1 MNVGNSMLL
10 LIAAFSF
17 LILLVFWED
26 VDEDEDE

>member
-1 MNVGNSMLL
+1 MNVGNSML